1 MNCYSHASSLQ
12 AVFAVALGP
21 FTFFNVQKTKYLQLF
36 TTVTRWLGKMKKHT
50 CYILSVTVLMPY
62 IFKLL
67 ILQRNLATKIWY
79 FKKNISDQWIMKI
92 FITSKFNSPGICK
105 NNILHTESDLL
116 FYMYYLL
123 FWCQTKFQSSYSKFW
138 IKTQNNIFFLL
149 QHLWSWLC

>member
-79 FKKNISDQWIMKI
+79 FEKTFLISESWKSLSPVNSTHQVYAKI
-92 FITSKFNSPGICK
+92 ISCTLKVIFYSTCIIYYFDVKPSFN
-105 NNILHTESDLL
+105 LL
-116 FYMYYLL
+116 IANFG
-123 FWCQTKFQSSYSKFW
+123 
-138 IKTQNNIFFLL
+138 
-149 QHLWSWLC
+149 